1 MTYSIFDGNG
11 NLMDAFD
18 DRDAAVAAL
27 GAIVKADPEAADAV
41 CVVARDDAGHFV
53 GEAVYGSSLRVAA

>member
-1 MTYSIFDGNG
+1 MTYSIFDRNG

-18 DRDAAVAAL
+18 DRDSAVAAL
-27 GAIVKADPEAADAV
+27 GAIVKADPEAADDV
-41 CVVARDDAGHFV
+41 FLVAQDDAGQLV

>member
-1 MTYSIFDGNG
+1 MTHSIFDGNG

-27 GAIVKADPEAADAV
+27 GAIVKANPEAADAV
-41 CVVARDDAGHFV
+41 FLVAQDDAGHFV